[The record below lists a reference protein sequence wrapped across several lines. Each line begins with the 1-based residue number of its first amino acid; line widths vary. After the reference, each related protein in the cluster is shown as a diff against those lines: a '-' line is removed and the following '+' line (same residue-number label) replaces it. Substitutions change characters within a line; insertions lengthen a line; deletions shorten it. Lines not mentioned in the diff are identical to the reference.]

1 MRFLKASDAVDTPVL
16 RRSSAWLV
24 PLFLTAASVLA
35 GLDGAGARAH
45 LRYDRVGLAEGELW
59 RLITGHF
66 THLGWMHLLLNAAG
80 LIVVWLLVGSGYS
93 LMNWA
98 VVIGTS
104 LAVIDL
110 CFWFLDP
117 GLDWY
122 VGMSGLLHALLVA
135 GLVSRFRV
143 AKGESLALGA
153 VIAAKIAWEQ
163 FAGPLPGSELSAG
176 GPVVVDAH
184 LYGAMAGLLAAGF
197 LRSVAFRRGSI

>member
-16 RRSSAWLV
+16 RRSSAWQV
-24 PLFLTAASVLA
+24 PLILTGFSVLA
-35 GLDGAGARAH
+35 GLGGAGAREH
-45 LRYDRVGLAEGELW
+45 LRYDRAGLAEGELW

-66 THLGWMHLLLNAAG
+66 AHLGWTHLWLNVAG

-93 LMNWA
+93 LLNWA
-98 VVIGTS
+98 VVIALS
-104 LAVIDL
+104 LVAIDL

-135 GLVSRFRV
+135 GIASRFRV
-143 AKGESLALGA
+143 AKGESLALAA

-184 LYGAMAGLLAAGF
+184 LYGVMAGLLAAGI
-197 LRSVAFRRGSI
+197 LHSVALRRGSI